1 MKFHWG
7 KGILVFFIFF
17 LSLCAVFI
25 VFSLRQHHDLVID
38 DYYEQGADYSTQ
50 MDVIHRS
57 KLFTDSVEIK
67 QEDQLIKFFL
77 SNSIVMESDSIEIY
91 FYRSSDKSMDVSFK
105 HELVSSPIELN
116 AQLFQHGRYIVK
128 VAWSINKNRFEVQ
141 QTIDLN

>member
-7 KGILVFFIFF
+7 KGILVFFIIF

-57 KLFTDSVEIK
+57 KPFTDSVEIK
-67 QEDQLIKFFL
+67 QEDQLIKLYL
-77 SNSIVMESDSIEIY
+77 SNTIVMESDSVEIY
-91 FYRSSDKSMDVSFK
+91 FYRSSDKSMDVFLK
-105 HELVSSPIELN
+105 RELLSSPIELN
-116 AQLFQHGRYIVK
+116 AQMFQYGRYKVH
-128 VAWSINKNRFEVQ
+128 VAWNINENIFEVQ
-141 QTIDLN
+141 KIIDFN